1 MRAMFKGAVSFGLV
15 SIPIRMF
22 AATEEKDIRFRTIH
36 KKCHTPIKYQKVC
49 PMCGEEVGPE
59 DIVKGFEYEPGKFVI
74 VSEEDIESAKT
85 EVQAR
90 TIEIVDFVRLEE
102 IDPIY
107 FEKTYYLAPQPE
119 VTASGKAY
127 RLLRT
132 AMDESGRIAVA
143 RVTLRNKQTLC
154 VIRVS
159 GNVLVLETIFYPD
172 EIRSV
177 SEVPGLPEEA
187 EADAKEMDIAKQL
200 IDNLTAE
207 FDPAKYTDEYRA
219 ALRKIID
226 DRIAGRQVVI
236 SPDMPETNVIDLM
249 EALKKS
255 VQETEKKTK
264 KPPAKKR
271 AAKPPER
278 RTASSGIPK

>member
-49 PMCGEEVGPE
+49 PVCNEEVKPD

-85 EVQAR
+85 EVQAH
-90 TIEIVDFVRLEE
+90 TIEIVDFVSLSE

-119 VTASGKAY
+119 VTASSKAY
-127 RLLRT
+127 RLLRE
-132 AMDESGRIAVA
+132 AMDASGRIAVA
-143 RVTLRNKQTLC
+143 RITLRSKQTLC
-154 VIRVS
+154 VLRVS
-159 GNVLVLETIFYPD
+159 GHVLVLETIFYPD
-172 EIRSV
+172 EIRPAA
-177 SEVPGLPEEA
+177 EVPGLPEET
-187 EADAKEMDIAKQL
+187 EADPKEMEIAKQL
-200 IDNLTAE
+200 IDNLTAK
-207 FDPAKYTDEYRA
+207 FDPSKYTDEYRA

-226 DRIAGRQVVI
+226 DRIAGRQVVV

-255 VQETEKKTK
+255 VKETEKKTK
-264 KPPAKKR
+264 KPYAKKR
-271 AAKPPER
+271 AAK
-278 RTASSGIPK
+278 